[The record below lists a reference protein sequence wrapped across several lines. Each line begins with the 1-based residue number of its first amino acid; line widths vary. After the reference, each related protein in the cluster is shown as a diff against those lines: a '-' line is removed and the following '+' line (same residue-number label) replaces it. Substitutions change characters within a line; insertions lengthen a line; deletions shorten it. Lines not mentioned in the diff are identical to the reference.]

1 MTQQNVGHTPFEQA
15 ALKVLGGKWKLLI
28 LWNLKD
34 ETKRFSEL
42 KRLIPD
48 ITEKMLNQQLKEL
61 EKDEIV
67 NRNVR
72 SKVPLQVDYS
82 FTEYGKTLIPSIES
96 LCQWGKEHLRRTEDR
111 LTCNRFYIGLADK
124 SQNPATEVDQSY
136 EKLLKFNEIG

>member
-1 MTQQNVGHTPFEQA
+1 MTQENLGHTPFVQA
-15 ALKVLGGKWKLLI
+15 ALKVLSGKWKLLI

-34 ETKRFSEL
+34 GARRFSEL

-48 ITEKMLNQQLKEL
+48 ITEKMLDRQLKEL

-82 FTEYGKTLIPSIES
+82 FTEYGKTLIPSIET
-96 LCQWGKEHLRRTEDR
+96 LCQWGKEHLKRTEDR
-111 LTCNRFYIGLADK
+111 SINSRSVPDEG
-124 SQNPATEVDQSY
+124 
-136 EKLLKFNEIG
+136 

>member
-1 MTQQNVGHTPFEQA
+1 MTQPNVGHTPFVQA

-34 ETKRFSEL
+34 GIKRFSEL

-61 EKDEIV
+61 EKDGIV
-67 NRNVR
+67 ERNVR

-96 LCQWGKEHLRRTEDR
+96 LCEWGKEHLKRTE
-111 LTCNRFYIGLADK
+111 G
-124 SQNPATEVDQSY
+124 QSSHS
-136 EKLLKFNEIG
+136 LD

>member
-1 MTQQNVGHTPFEQA
+1 MIQQNIGHTQFVQA
-15 ALKVLGGKWKLLI
+15 ALNVLGGKWKLLI

-48 ITEKMLNQQLKEL
+48 VTEKMLNQQLKEL
-61 EKDEIV
+61 EKDGIV
-67 NRNVR
+67 NRSVR

-96 LCQWGKEHLRRTEDR
+96 LCQWGKEHLKRIEDR
-111 LTCNRFYIGLADK
+111 SSDL
-124 SQNPATEVDQSY
+124 
-136 EKLLKFNEIG
+136 